1 MPQQINLCTPILLTP
16 KRYFSAQTMVQ
27 ALVIF
32 VGLGGVLCAY
42 WVWSLNTASEGFK
55 NTVSMQSHELEGL
68 QSAIK
73 QSKLGGA
80 PAEAQLTQEI
90 QGQRAELSKRE
101 KLLHELRRGLFQ
113 PSWGHAARL
122 QLVAE
127 SIPKQVWVTE
137 LKADDDKLEVSGFTL
152 EPSAL
157 NDWVAKLAVSPLLEG
172 QKLSTVKVE
181 DVTTSMVKEV
191 SSAVAPAKKLIA
203 NNELRQV
210 WFFNLV
216 SSVGKPLALVGGKP

>member
-16 KRYFSAQTMVQ
+16 KRYFSALTMVQ
-27 ALVIF
+27 ALLVF

-55 NTVSMQSHELEGL
+55 NTVSMQTEELEGL

-73 QSKLGGA
+73 QGKSGGA
-80 PAEAQLTQEI
+80 PIEAQLTLDI
-90 QGQRAELSKRE
+90 QGRRAELLKRE

-137 LKADDDKLEVSGFTL
+137 LKADDNKLELSGFTL

-172 QKLSTVKVE
+172 QKLSTVRVE
-181 DVTTSMVKEV
+181 DATTSMVKEV
-191 SSAVAPAKKLIA
+191 GGAEAPAKKLVG
-203 NNELRQV
+203 NNELRQI
-210 WFFNLV
+210 WSFNLV
-216 SSVGKPLALVGGKP
+216 SSVAKPLTLVGGKP

>member
-55 NTVSMQSHELEGL
+55 TTVSMQSHELEGL

-172 QKLSTVKVE
+172 QKLSTVRIE

-191 SSAVAPAKKLIA
+191 SSAAAPAKNLIA